1 MTTKIVCQHNNRTKQ
16 KQKRREMVLTGG
28 KFHKSVDK
36 SHPSVC
42 VHLHEE
48 KRPALSKAK
57 GDRTSFSLRQKAI
70 NKVIA

>member
-1 MTTKIVCQHNNRTKQ
+1 MVENIAKQKQ

-36 SHPSVC
+36 SHPCVC
-42 VHLHEE
+42 MHLHEK
-48 KRPALSKAK
+48 KRPVLSKAK
-57 GDRTSFSLRQKAI
+57 GDRTPFSLRRKAI